1 MKFESSK
8 ALDFEYLLL
17 EFYKTLNIQE
27 REVVIIL
34 MIEHLLKQGN
44 DFITSDLLA
53 LKMKYDIKEIDA
65 SLSILFTK
73 GYLEYKEVNNELH
86 TSLDSLKKSLFKTF
100 EKTIF
105 TEEEISKNEI
115 IEEKRKIIFDAFMTS
130 FNRNLSPIEISRI
143 DSWIEQDV
151 DQTIILDAL
160 KDAKKKKKLSVMY
173 IDRLIVNKLKEEDRD
188 GNRLKK

>member
-115 IEEKRKIIFDAFMTS
+115 IEEKRKVIFDAFITS

-160 KDAKKKKKLSVMY
+160 KDASNREKLSVMY

>member
-53 LKMKYDIKEIDA
+53 LKMKYDVKEIDA

-160 KDAKKKKKLSVMY
+160 KDASNREKLSVMY

>member
-115 IEEKRKIIFDAFMTS
+115 IEEKRKIIFDAFIIS

-160 KDAKKKKKLSVMY
+160 KDASNREKLSVMY

>member
-86 TSLDSLKKSLFKTF
+86 TSLDNLKKSLFKTF

-105 TEEEISKNEI
+105 TEEEISKNEL

-160 KDAKKKKKLSVMY
+160 KDASNREKLSVMY

>member
-130 FNRNLSPIEISRI
+130 FNRNLSPMEISRI

-160 KDAKKKKKLSVMY
+160 KDASNREKLSVMY

>member
-115 IEEKRKIIFDAFMTS
+115 IEEKRKIIFDAQAALQDPNADKGILKAVGFELMWL
-130 FNRNLSPIEISRI
+130 RNKREFYKMIF
-143 DSWIEQDV
+143 
-151 DQTIILDAL
+151 
-160 KDAKKKKKLSVMY
+160 
-173 IDRLIVNKLKEEDRD
+173 EEDAQRLTMLE
-188 GNRLKK
+188 NRYKTLIEEAGGTYE

>member
-115 IEEKRKIIFDAFMTS
+115 IEEKRKIIFDAFMTY

-160 KDAKKKKKLSVMY
+160 KDASNREKLSVMY

>member
-115 IEEKRKIIFDAFMTS
+115 IEEKRKIIFDAFMSS

-160 KDAKKKKKLSVMY
+160 KDASNREKLSVMY

>member
-160 KDAKKKKKLSVMY
+160 KDASNREKLSVMY

>member
-17 EFYKTLNIQE
+17 EFYKVLNIQE
-27 REVVIIL
+27 REVIVIL

-65 SLSILFTK
+65 SLSVLFTK

-86 TSLDSLKKSLFKTF
+86 TSLDSLKKTLFKTF

-105 TEEEISKNEI
+105 TEEEISKNEL
-115 IEEKRKIIFDAFMTS
+115 IEEKRKMIFDSFIKT

-151 DQTIILDAL
+151 NQEIILDAL
-160 KDAKKKKKLSVMY
+160 KDAEKREKLSVMF
-173 IDRLIVNKLKEEDRD
+173 IDRLIINRLKEEDRD
-188 GNRLKK
+188 GNQLKK

>member
-53 LKMKYDIKEIDA
+53 LKKLM
-65 SLSILFTK
+65 LPCQF
-73 GYLEYKEVNNELH
+73 YL
-86 TSLDSLKKSLFKTF
+86 LKV
-100 EKTIF
+100 I
-105 TEEEISKNEI
+105 
-115 IEEKRKIIFDAFMTS
+115 
-130 FNRNLSPIEISRI
+130 
-143 DSWIEQDV
+143 
-151 DQTIILDAL
+151 
-160 KDAKKKKKLSVMY
+160 
-173 IDRLIVNKLKEEDRD
+173 
-188 GNRLKK
+188 

>member
-27 REVVIIL
+27 REVVTIL

-160 KDAKKKKKLSVMY
+160 KDASNREKLSVMY

>member
-130 FNRNLSPIEISRI
+130 FKRNLSPIEISRI

-160 KDAKKKKKLSVMY
+160 KDASNREKLSVMY

>member
-160 KDAKKKKKLSVMY
+160 KDASNREKLSVMY

-188 GNRLKK
+188 DNRLKK

>member
-86 TSLDSLKKSLFKTF
+86 TSLDNLKKSLFKTF

-160 KDAKKKKKLSVMY
+160 KDASNREKLSVMY

>member
-100 EKTIF
+100 ENTIF

-160 KDAKKKKKLSVMY
+160 KDASNREKLSVMY